1 MNRRSGLKW
10 KLTQLKIRSQIFL
23 RRNGLHVMVI
33 ACMVML
39 GAAAILIFTGQPD
52 EQQKEPVNNSKD
64 QTLSDVLNVED
75 IEGQNRLSVKP
86 TEAPSAEPSPS
97 PTPSATREPGA
108 TPMPDFTPVPT
119 GTPEPAQMVFQPPVD
134 GSIIRVFAI
143 NSLIYSETLNQ
154 WMTHSGVDIASP
166 KGTDV
171 RCIADGTV
179 DNVYRDDMMGMTVII
194 THANGMV
201 TVYSNLKEEV
211 PVKIGD
217 VIASRT
223 VIGQIGDTA
232 LEECLER
239 SHLHFEIR
247 INGEPVNPAGLI
259 LFRQE
264 AN

>member
-75 IEGQNRLSVKP
+75 IEGQNRRSGKP

-201 TVYSNLKEEV
+201 T
-211 PVKIGD
+211 
-217 VIASRT
+217 
-223 VIGQIGDTA
+223 
-232 LEECLER
+232 
-239 SHLHFEIR
+239 
-247 INGEPVNPAGLI
+247 
-259 LFRQE
+259 
-264 AN
+264 

>member
-75 IEGQNRLSVKP
+75 IEGQNRRSGKP

-97 PTPSATREPGA
+97 PTLSATREPGA
-108 TPMPDFTPVPT
+108 TPMPDFTPVPM

-179 DNVYRDDMMGMTVII
+179 DNVYRDDMTGMTVIS

-201 TVYSNLKEEV
+201 TVDANLKEEV

-264 AN
+264 SN

>member
-75 IEGQNRLSVKP
+75 IEGQNRRSGKP

-119 GTPEPAQMVFQPPVD
+119 GTPEPVQMVFQPPVD

-211 PVKIGD
+211 PVKVGD
-217 VIASRT
+217 VI
-223 VIGQIGDTA
+223 
-232 LEECLER
+232 ECFVNGIL
-239 SHLHFEIR
+239 
-247 INGEPVNPAGLI
+247 INT
-259 LFRQE
+259 
-264 AN
+264 

>member
-1 MNRRSGLKW
+1 MDRRSSLKW

-23 RRNGLHVMVI
+23 RRNGLHMLVI
-33 ACMVML
+33 ASMVVL
-39 GAAAILIFTGQPD
+39 GAAAILIFTGNPD
-52 EQQKEPVNNSKD
+52 ERRREQVDSSKD
-64 QTLSDVLNVED
+64 QTLSDVMNVED
-75 IEGQNRLSVKP
+75 IEANKRHGTEA
-86 TEAPSAEPSPS
+86 TEAPSPDPS
-97 PTPSATREPGA
+97 PTPILSGTREPGA
-108 TPMPDFTPVPT
+108 TLMPDFSPAPSETPAPV
-119 GTPEPAQMVFQPPVD
+119 QMTYQPPVD
-134 GSIIRVFAI
+134 GSIIRVFAV

-179 DNVYRDDMMGMTVII
+179 ENVYLDDMMGMTVVV

-211 PVKIGD
+211 PIKVGD

-223 VIGQIGDTA
+223 VVGQIGDTA

-239 SHLHFEIR
+239 SHLHFEVR
-247 INGEPVNPAGLI
+247 INGEPVNPEGLI
-259 LFRQE
+259 LFKQE
-264 AN
+264 TD